1 MREIL
6 FIAWHD
12 ARHQLRQGPTL
23 VWAFL
28 MPPIF
33 FYFIGTMTGGFS
45 SGLSGQDT
53 PIVVVAESPGFLQ
66 EQIDR
71 RLRDNNFTPEWVA
84 SAEGS
89 TEAARTLTLS
99 PNLTDKILAGT
110 QTEAVFETTASAL
123 TRDFELIRV
132 QRAMYTALADIV
144 VAGIGSEQ
152 MLNCC
157 GPDQA
162 QRNTSQAATGRVA
175 RRHAQE
181 NSAGFEQAIP
191 GILVMFTILVLLTS
205 GGSMLVIERK
215 QGLLRRLASAP
226 FSRFEVISGKWGG
239 RMLLAVIQ
247 MTIALLVG
255 TYVFKMVWGPDF
267 GMVLVVLAAWAGFCA
282 FAGLLLG
289 SVANTEGQAAGLGVL
304 FANGLAALGGCWWPI
319 EVTPQ
324 WMQMDSETDTDGLD
338 HGRDAQA
345 DQFSVGCG
353 VGDSAALVVTRCDGC
368 YCDAGGAAVS
378 VSVVLSSLRRMS
390 KSALARS
397 SRPL

>member
-71 RLRDNNFTPEWVA
+71 RLRDNDFAPEWVA
-84 SAEGS
+84 SVEAEAEV
-89 TEAARTLTLS
+89 TRTLTLS

-110 QTEAVFETTASAL
+110 ETEAVFDTSASAL

-132 QRAMYTALADIV
+132 QRAMYTALADII
-144 VAGIGSEQ
+144 VAGISSEQ
-152 MLNCC
+152 TLTAAVLVRLNETPRKLLLDVSPA
-157 GPDQA
+157 GTRKKIPQ
-162 QRNTSQAATGRVA
+162 
-175 RRHAQE
+175 
-181 NSAGFEQAIP
+181 GFEQAIP

-324 WMQMDSETDTDGLD
+324 WMQMIQKLTPTGWTM
-338 HGRDAQA
+338 DAMHKLISFQ
-345 DQFSVGCG
+345 S
-353 VGDSAALVVTRCDGC
+353 
-368 YCDAGGAAVS
+368 GAA
-378 VSVVLSSLRRMS
+378 
-390 KSALARS
+390 SAVPQLLLLLGATALIAMLAAKRFQFQ
-397 SRPL
+397 